1 MVGGL
6 ASPRVPSRFSSFR
19 SELPLRANRQ
29 PLLALVS
36 PVIVRHTVHTIAP
49 LSFNL
54 RRRRTSDASCAITDT
69 SPRARHRIPA
79 NELNYTFVP
88 RLYIAR
94 DSAARVRSID
104 IARQVTRTISVG
116 YRRQHHLFR
125 SLFFPSPLDFR
136 LIPTQLFSS
145 SHVSVPS
152 RFNRGLDFV
161 RSVASVFHECLPQ
174 LIEETNLSYVG
185 SLRILPAISF
195 HFYR

>member
-36 PVIVRHTVHTIAP
+36 PVIGRTVHTIAP

-54 RRRRTSDASCAITDT
+54 RRRRTSCAITDT

-116 YRRQHHLFR
+116 YRDN
-125 SLFFPSPLDFR
+125 SPLPFPFFS
-136 LIPTQLFSS
+136 LSFTLPFNSNALFSS
-145 SHVSVPS
+145 SHVLPSFLFHVPFRSRTGSVQS
-152 RFNRGLDFV
+152 
-161 RSVASVFHECLPQ
+161 SVFHECLPQ
-174 LIEETNLSYVG
+174 LIEGTIVVCCKFKDS
-185 SLRILPAISF
+185 P
-195 HFYR
+195 

>member
-29 PLLALVS
+29 PLLAPVS
-36 PVIVRHTVHTIAP
+36 PVIGHTVHTIAP

-54 RRRRTSDASCAITDT
+54 RWRRTSDASCAITDT

-94 DSAARVRSID
+94 DTAARVRSID

-116 YRRQHHLFR
+116 YRD
-125 SLFFPSPLDFR
+125 SITSSVPFFPLSFTLPFNSYA
-136 LIPTQLFSS
+136 LFSS
-145 SHVSVPS
+145 GHVLRFCSILS
-152 RFNRGLDFV
+152 RSEDWL
-161 RSVASVFHECLPQ
+161 RSVECVSRVSA
-174 LIEETNLSYVG
+174 TVDRGN
-185 SLRILPAISF
+185 
-195 HFYR
+195 YRHTLEV

>member
-36 PVIVRHTVHTIAP
+36 LVIGRTVHTIAP

-54 RRRRTSDASCAITDT
+54 RRRRTSCAITDT

-116 YRRQHHLFR
+116 YRDN
-125 SLFFPSPLDFR
+125 SPLPFPFFS
-136 LIPTQLFSS
+136 LSFTLPFNSNALFSS
-145 SHVSVPS
+145 SHVLRFCSTS
-152 RFNRGLDFV
+152 RSDRGLAPFSRV
-161 RSVASVFHECLPQ
+161 CFTSVCHS
-174 LIEETNLSYVG
+174 
-185 SLRILPAISF
+185 
-195 HFYR
+195 

>member
-36 PVIVRHTVHTIAP
+36 PVIGRTVHTIAP

-54 RRRRTSDASCAITDT
+54 RRRRTSCAITDT

-116 YRRQHHLFR
+116 YRDNSPLPFP
-125 SLFFPSPLDFR
+125 FFPSPLRFR
-136 LIPTQLFSS
+136 SIPTHSFHPVTSF
-145 SHVSVPS
+145 VSVP
-152 RFNRGLDFV
+152 RPVPIEDWL
-161 RSVASVFHECLPQ
+161 RSVECVSRVSA
-174 LIEETNLSYVG
+174 TVDRGN
-185 SLRILPAISF
+185 
-195 HFYR
+195 YRRMLQV